1 MYKKII
7 NPLTGRKV
15 SVNSRLGK
23 KIIRNY
29 INIIGGATSAAKED
43 TLTIGGKVFIVINK
57 LFDVMD
63 SVEAYQIEGIFRLQS
78 SESRL
83 RHLMSFTG
91 NNIANLVIPGVLH
104 KVIIEIMKLRNNN
117 DKAIATSI
125 IIKRFLDCVR
135 SARGK
140 RIMDFNTDNVD
151 GIAVRDDFLTWT
163 RNRSNSV
170 SLSADIAVISKVEL
184 STIDVLSALNIPPE
198 LKVRFNS
205 VLNADNISRLFDGDQ
220 YLLLNLLVKRL
231 IPILS
236 NAETNFINAN
246 GFMVSASPALVSD
259 PTDMRFIRD
268 VANYPRFYFVILNEI
283 YTIVKREQEERHAAR
298 PAEASSIRPTL
309 PVTLPLTNAS
319 SALTNVSSAIR
330 PDNKARILSK
340 LSHSRRTNPA
350 EIKKRLL
357 RERLLDVK
365 NKYQPIDD
373 EFFNIAGPKAN
384 LNFLKCRKLD
394 NSGICNSTPG
404 CTYDKN
410 GICMPIEN
418 TMSKEELATYR
429 KEYNGR
435 WNWATGKY
443 PWSWQMSPSL
453 LANTLDVIPANKGP
467 VMISITNPIDNTI
480 LAKTFKTAGQAAF
493 FIRHNYVHLIK

>member
-29 INIIGGATSAAKED
+29 INIIGGATLEAKED

-57 LFDVMD
+57 LFDAMD
-63 SVEAYQIEGIFRLQS
+63 SVEAHQIEGIFRLQAN
-78 SESRL
+78 EIIL
-83 RHLMSFTG
+83 RRLMSFTG

-104 KVIIEIMKLRNNN
+104 KVINEIMKLEHNR
-117 DKAIATSI
+117 DRAIATSI
-125 IIKRFLDCVR
+125 IIKRFLGCVR
-135 SARGK
+135 SAKGK
-140 RIMDFNTDNVD
+140 RIMDFNTDYVD
-151 GIAVRDDFLTWT
+151 GIALRDDFLTWT
-163 RNRSNSV
+163 RNRSNAV
-170 SLSADIAVISKVEL
+170 SLSKNIAAISKVEL
-184 STIDVLSALNIPPE
+184 SDIDVLLALDIPPE

-205 VLNADNISRLFDGDQ
+205 VLNADNISRVFDGDQ

-236 NAETNFINAN
+236 NTETNFINAN
-246 GFMVSASPALVSD
+246 GFMVSAGPVIVSD
-259 PTDMRFIRD
+259 PTDMLYLRD
-268 VANYPRFYFVILNEI
+268 IANYPKFYFVILNKI
-283 YTIVKREQEERHAAR
+283 YTIVKREQEARRATR
-298 PAEASSIRPTL
+298 PAEALSIRSTL

-319 SALTNVSSAIR
+319 SAIR
-330 PDNKARILSK
+330 PDNKAIILSK

-373 EFFNIAGPKAN
+373 DFFNIASPKAN

-404 CTYDKN
+404 CIYDKN

-418 TMSKEELATYR
+418 TMSKEELAIYQ

-467 VMISITNPIDNTI
+467 VMISMTNPIDNTI
-480 LAKTFKTAGQAAF
+480 LAKTFETAGQAAF
-493 FIRHNYVHLIK
+493 FIRYNYVHL